1 MPAALSAD
9 IGLDRRQKAGFLPA
23 ALPRTVAASEVH
35 TLYAARRRFCM
46 SESIEAAFGFTT
58 QNLPM

>member
-1 MPAALSAD
+1 M
-9 IGLDRRQKAGFLPA
+9 
-23 ALPRTVAASEVH
+23 V
-35 TLYAARRRFCM
+35 LYAARRRFSI